1 MTDFVL
7 LYKGGSMA
15 ETDEERAAVMDAWT
29 SWFGEL
35 GSAIRDRGNPFTE
48 TARHVRSDGSI
59 GDVAASGIAT
69 GYSIV
74 QADSLDG
81 ATALAKG
88 CPVLTSGGEIEVY
101 ETFPVM

>member
-35 GSAIRDRGNPFTE
+35 GSAIKDGGNPFTQ

-74 QADSLDG
+74 QADSIDG